1 MTRRERT
8 WTVVAALLGA
18 GTAVAG
24 VLRMRTGTV
33 SFGWFAYT
41 PLSETVYAPS
51 PAPWRLGAALV
62 VLGVLLVGAAG
73 GFALG
78 RRRRADG
85 TTGSAA
91 D

>member
-1 MTRRERT
+1 MTRTERA
-8 WTVVAALLGA
+8 WTAVAALLGA
-18 GTAVAG
+18 GMVVAG

-51 PAPWRLGAALV
+51 PTPWRLGAVLV
-62 VLGVLLVGAAG
+62 VAGALLLGGAA

-78 RRRRADG
+78 RRRRG
-85 TTGSAA
+85 GSTAG
-91 D
+91 